1 MASEDQEKTEEPTS
15 KKIEDARKDGNVP
28 KSQDLSGFLTLGV
41 AVFTVVGML
50 GYLGDHIFNFYKYIH
65 EFIGQELDRKLLF
78 KISIQML
85 FQFILMVLPIAAT
98 VAIAGIIANIMQI
111 GLIFTTKP
119 LEPNLNKI
127 NPLKGIKNLF
137 SIKKFIESIK
147 MTTKVSVVF
156 VVGFVMFLGFIKEL
170 PHTLLLSMIDHLIWL
185 KNKAILLV
193 AIMLIVM
200 FIIGLIDVLIVR
212 FQYFKDLRMSKQEIK
227 DEYKQM
233 EGDPQ
238 VKARIRQTQMK
249 AARQRM
255 MQNIPQADVIITN
268 PTHYA
273 VALKYDRSKD
283 KAPKVIAKG
292 IDFLA
297 LRIKKIG
304 IENGVQVIENP
315 PLARALYAGCE
326 VEQMIPQELFQ
337 AVAEVLVFVYNSNKS
352 KFGSNLK

>member
-1 MASEDQEKTEEPTS
+1 MAGEDQEKTEEATS

-28 KSQDLSGFLTLGV
+28 KSQDLSGFITLSV
-41 AVFTVVGML
+41 AIFALIGLL
-50 GYLGDHIFNFYKYIH
+50 GYLKDHMFAFYAYTQ

-85 FQFILMVLPIAAT
+85 FQLALMILPIAIC
-98 VAIAGIIANIMQI
+98 VAIAGIIANTMQF

-127 NPLKGIKNLF
+127 NPLKGIKNLI
-137 SIKKFIESIK
+137 SMKKLIESIK
-147 MTTKVSVVF
+147 MVLKVTIIF
-156 VVGFVMFLGFIKEL
+156 TIGFIMFLGFIKEI
-170 PHTLLLSMIDHLIWL
+170 PHTLLLSMMDQLSWL
-185 KNKAILLV
+185 KEKMILLA

-200 FIIGLIDVLIVR
+200 FIIGLADVLIVR

-238 VKARIRQTQMK
+238 VKSRIRQMQMK
-249 AARQRM
+249 AAKQRM

-273 VALKYDRSKD
+273 VALRYDRSKD
-283 KAPKVIAKG
+283 KAPIVMAKG

-297 LRIKKIG
+297 LQIKKIG
-304 IENGVQVIENP
+304 IQNNVQIVENP

-326 VEQMIPQELFQ
+326 VEDMIPAELFQ
-337 AVAEVLVFVYNSNKS
+337 AVAEVLVFVYNSGKNKI
-352 KFGSNLK
+352 SNK